1 MLPSS
6 FWNAAIWA
14 LVRCFFQLKDGE
26 QLYACSLRGNL
37 ACTASAK
44 QRASSMSGF
53 EVSNHKR
60 SAYSAYARA
69 RAIAASTP
77 LLTWKNPSVVR
88 SPVRKRRSYSSQS
101 LVSRVALLASVRA
114 TRIVSTP
121 HTSAARRAAM
131 SFVMN
136 SLVGTSTLPPRCPHF
151 FTDEIGRAHV

>member
-26 QLYACSLRGNL
+26 QLYASSLRGNL

-88 SPVRKRRSYSSQS
+88 SPVRKRRAYSVPS
-101 LVSRVALLASVRA
+101 LVSRGAGLGSVRA
-114 TRIVSTP
+114 TRTVSTP
-121 HTSAARRAAM
+121 PTAARRRAA
-131 SFVMN
+131 
-136 SLVGTSTLPPRCPHF
+136 VGFWVNFPAGPNPLP
-151 FTDEIGRAHV
+151 AHAPPLFHPASV